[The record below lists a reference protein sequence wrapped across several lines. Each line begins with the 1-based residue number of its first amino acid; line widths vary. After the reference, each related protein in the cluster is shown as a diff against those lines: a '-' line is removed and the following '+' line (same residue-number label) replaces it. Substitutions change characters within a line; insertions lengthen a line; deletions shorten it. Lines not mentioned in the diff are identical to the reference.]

1 MVLSWL
7 DISVLALLVS
17 LAGVLTAKMLS
28 YLSLRDAWE
37 MRRNRL
43 AACRPHSW
51 VRRESGG
58 LVCRLC
64 GKIPG

>member
-1 MVLSWL
+1 MVLTWM
-7 DISVLALLVS
+7 DIGLLTILVS
-17 LAGVLTAKMLS
+17 LAGVLTAKILS
-28 YLSLRDAWE
+28 YLSWRDAWE
-37 MRRNRL
+37 MRRNRQ
-43 AACRPHSW
+43 AACRHHSW